1 MPGLPMPDP
10 PPRTPRTG
18 PEKDLLLALFDDKC
32 TILLRKVAGLSEE
45 DLRRSPT
52 ASSLSLL
59 GVTKHLAYV
68 LQWWFRRQFAGQDIS
83 FAWAEQDPELD
94 FRPEPDETAEGIAAF
109 FRDEASR
116 ARAIIEAA
124 DLDDLARD
132 PQPGL
137 AEASLR
143 GILLHVIVEL
153 SRHLGHADVIRET
166 VDGST
171 GD

>member
-1 MPGLPMPDP
+1 VPGLPAPGP
-10 PPRTPRTG
+10 SPRTPRAG

-45 DLRRSPT
+45 DLRRAPT

-59 GVTKHLAYV
+59 GILKHLAYV

-83 FAWAEQDPELD
+83 FEWADQDPEMD
-94 FRPEPDETAEGIAAF
+94 FRPGPDQSAEDIAAF
-109 FRDEASR
+109 FADEASR
-116 ARAIIEAA
+116 ARAIVVAA
-124 DLDDLARD
+124 GLDDLARD

-143 GILLHVIVEL
+143 GIRLHVIVEL
-153 SRHLGHADVIRET
+153 SRHLGHADVIREAI
-166 VDGST
+166 DGST